1 MKRFTKVLA
10 TTALIPSLLAL
21 SMSAFAADDKNVS
34 VSPAE
39 KAKIESVVHDYIL
52 ANPNVIVE
60 AIQLLQKKQYEEAE
74 KSVKQ
79 TQQDAGKYADAL
91 FRQKGDPV
99 VGNKEGVVTVTEFF
113 DYQCPHC
120 VDMAPVMEAV
130 MKTNPTA
137 RIVYKEFP
145 IRGEMSDYAAR
156 AALAANIQGKYYELH
171 HALLTSKQA
180 LSKELVIKLAKNAG
194 IDVTQMEKDMDSSTV
209 REQLKNNL
217 KLAQDLKLF
226 GTPAFFIGKTDASA
240 TSKINYVPGQMNEKQ
255 LQNAIDS
262 AAK

>member
-1 MKRFTKVLA
+1 MKRFIKAVTA
-10 TTALIPSLLAL
+10 TVLIPSMVAL
-21 SMSAFAADDKNVS
+21 SLSSFAADAKKPT
-34 VSPAE
+34 VSPEE

-52 ANPNVIVE
+52 ENPNVIVE
-60 AIQLLQKKQYEEAE
+60 AIQILQKKQYEEAE

-79 TQQDAGKYADAL
+79 TQKDASQYADAL
-91 FRQKGDPV
+91 FRQKSDPV
-99 VGNKEGVVTVTEFF
+99 TGNKEGVVTVVEFF

-120 VDMAPVMEAV
+120 VDMAPVIEEV
-130 MKTNPTA
+130 VKSSPNV

-156 AALAANIQGKYYELH
+156 AALAANMQGKYYPLH
-171 HALLTSKQA
+171 HALLTAKQPIT
-180 LSKELVIKLAKNAG
+180 KELVTKLAKKA
-194 IDVTQMEKDMDSSTV
+194 DVDITQMEKDMDGSTV

-226 GTPAFFIGKTDASA
+226 GTPAFFIGKTDATKSA
-240 TSKINYVPGQMNEKQ
+240 KIDYVPGQLNTKQ
-255 LQNAIDS
+255 LQNAIEK